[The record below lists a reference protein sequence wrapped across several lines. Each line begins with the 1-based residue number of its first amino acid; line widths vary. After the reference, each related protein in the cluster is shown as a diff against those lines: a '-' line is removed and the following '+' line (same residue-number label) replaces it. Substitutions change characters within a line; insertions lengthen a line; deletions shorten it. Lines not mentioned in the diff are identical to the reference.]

1 MTWASITAAPRPA
14 AKVSAVKIEPKPT
27 TAVPTAESNDI
38 EQASLQ
44 IEALS
49 VEDTNKIESLI
60 KKEDA
65 GTVEASETDNG
76 RGSSAQNEDVEED
89 LNPTGSKN
97 IQFCIDN
104 KDAILDLHSSVAFTK
119 VFQFAILANAISSIA
134 CLATASAKLPLAT
147 RTAVGARLNEAS
159 VLMTTNSQSIGIST
173 ATVVQKVK
181 DIMEGK
187 GLADVNA
194 PEATIKIM
202 PKKMSQKVKRGLDRE
217 AREMAGL

>member
-119 VFQFAILANAISSIA
+119 VFQL
-134 CLATASAKLPLAT
+134 
-147 RTAVGARLNEAS
+147 
-159 VLMTTNSQSIGIST
+159 
-173 ATVVQKVK
+173 
-181 DIMEGK
+181 
-187 GLADVNA
+187 
-194 PEATIKIM
+194 
-202 PKKMSQKVKRGLDRE
+202 
-217 AREMAGL
+217 